1 MTIAI
6 GYLHMKGIVHRDLKL
21 ENILLDQEGYLKIID
36 FGLAKM
42 LGDNEETQSFC
53 GTPEY
58 LAPEMVTQK
67 GHDKGVDW
75 WALGILIYEMLI
87 GVTPFF
93 NKNREMLLLKIQK
106 AKVVFP
112 DRKKYKIDYS
122 DQIMDLVTKLLE
134 RDKTKR
140 LGHKDDFAE
149 ILSHPCF
156 ANIDIQKLEKGEIPP
171 PFKPSINQKDL
182 SKYFNVQESDKAM
195 ADTYIPRDNQKIVN
209 SNKDVFND
217 FDLKK
222 KK

>member
-1 MTIAI
+1 
-6 GYLHMKGIVHRDLKL
+6 MKGIVHRDLKL

-42 LGDNEETQSFC
+42 LGDKEETQSFC

-58 LAPEMVTQK
+58 LAPEMVTQT

-122 DQIMDLVTKLLE
+122 DTIMDLVTKLLE
-134 RDKTKR
+134 RDKSKR
-140 LGHKDDFAE
+140 LGNKDDFAE
-149 ILSHPCF
+149 ILSHPVF
-156 ANIDIQKLEKGEIPP
+156 KNLDIGKLEKGEVTP
-171 PFKPSINQKDL
+171 PFKPSVNQKDL
-182 SKYFNVQESDKAM
+182 SKYFNVQESEKAM
-195 ADTYIPRDNQKIVN
+195 QDTYIPRDNQKIVN
-209 SNKDVFND
+209 TNKDVFKD
-217 FDLKK
+217 FDSKK